1 VIAMTVYEI
10 LKQTIWEKGQIAA
23 GFLGGCLFCMY
34 YGLGIAE
41 KFGFQF
47 PFTTIY
53 KNFDDSAKFA
63 INLLIIFFIC
73 SIFFII
79 TLYLLVQVVHAIDN
93 GENRS
98 KIKISK

>member
-1 VIAMTVYEI
+1 MTIYEV

-23 GFLGGCLFCMY
+23 GFLGGCLFFLY

-47 PFTTIY
+47 PFNTVY
-53 KNFDDSAKFA
+53 KNLDDTGKFA
-63 INLLIIFFIC
+63 INLFLIFFIC
-73 SIFFII
+73 SIFFLI
-79 TLYLLVQVVHAIDN
+79 TLYLMVQVVHAIDN

-98 KIKISK
+98 RIKISKKD